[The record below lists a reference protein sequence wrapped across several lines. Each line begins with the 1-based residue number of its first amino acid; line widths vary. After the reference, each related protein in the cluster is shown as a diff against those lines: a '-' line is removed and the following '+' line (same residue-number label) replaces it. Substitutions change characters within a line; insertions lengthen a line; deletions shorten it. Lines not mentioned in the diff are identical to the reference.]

1 MTSLIRLSEYK
12 RKKAPRVHFTKN
24 ELNQLINLY
33 SRRVIVG
40 EWKDYAIDH
49 GRGMSAFSVYRDSS
63 GLAAY
68 TIYKFAGGS
77 NKNGNFAVGSGGTLI
92 KRGKTLT
99 EALAVL
105 ERQLTVIS
113 PRKN

>member
-68 TIYKFAGGS
+68 TIYKFAGG
-77 NKNGNFAVGSGGTLI
+77 NKSGNFAVGTGGTLI
-92 KRGKTLT
+92 KRGKTLG

-105 ERQLTVIS
+105 ERQLRVIPS
-113 PRKN
+113 